1 MTKSQIRQLISEKT
15 RWYGRG
21 FSYDCYIN
29 GNFVGGSQ
37 DLRKQAEKGDEVRI
51 EVFKNQFVAG
61 QIRFQIKESEISDTS
76 SSTKNSIHTRPRD
89 SQKSKLYTWEKL
101 DVFRD
106 GWRKN
111 RAESEQKA
119 EEFVKSICE
128 EFGFENSVPSVRHH
142 SGRKKCEYYPR
153 EDEIRI
159 GGWGFSKEI
168 LVHETTHAILEK
180 LNLNRLVASH
190 GPAFTTLFM
199 KALSKTL
206 GYSIEEMK
214 NKADRRGLDYLEDFS
229 AKRWKNKERL
239 SVKEIGELRGKTYHT
254 RRGETLTDPQLQAIQ
269 DIRGGNKPDGRSLR
283 ALQNKEYAK
292 EKENGDFKL
301 HEEKLLV

>member
-21 FSYDCYIN
+21 FSYECYIN
-29 GNFVGGSQ
+29 GNHIGGSQ
-37 DLRKQAEKGDEVRI
+37 ELRRRAEEGDEIRI

-61 QIRFQIKESEISDTS
+61 RIRFQVEESEITGTP
-76 SSTKNSIHTRPRD
+76 STKKNNIHTRPRD

-106 GWRKN
+106 EWRKN
-111 RAESEQKA
+111 RVESEQKA
-119 EEFVKSICE
+119 EEFVEEICA
-128 EFGFENSVPSVRHH
+128 EFDFENSVPSVRHR

-153 EDEIRI
+153 EDDIRI

-199 KALSKTL
+199 KALSKIL
-206 GYSIEEMK
+206 GYSTEEMK
-214 NKADRRGLDYLEDFS
+214 EKADRRNLDYLENFNS
-229 AKRWKNKERL
+229 KRWKNKERL
-239 SVKEIGELRGKTYHT
+239 SVKEIGEIRGETYHT
-254 RRGETLTDPQLQAIQ
+254 KRGETLTGPQLQAIQ
-269 DIRGGNKPDGRSLR
+269 DIRNGNHPDGRSFR
-283 ALQNKEYAK
+283 ALQNKGYA
-292 EKENGDFKL
+292 EKENGDLKL

>member
-1 MTKSQIRQLISEKT
+1 M
-15 RWYGRG
+15 
-21 FSYDCYIN
+21 
-29 GNFVGGSQ
+29 
-37 DLRKQAEKGDEVRI
+37 AE
-51 EVFKNQFVAG
+51 
-61 QIRFQIKESEISDTS
+61 
-76 SSTKNSIHTRPRD
+76 
-89 SQKSKLYTWEKL
+89 
-101 DVFRD
+101 
-106 GWRKN
+106 N

-119 EEFVKSICE
+119 EEFIKGICE
-128 EFGFENSVPSVRHH
+128 KFGFEDSVPSVRHH

-214 NKADRRGLDYLEDFS
+214 EKADRRSLDYLEDFNT
-229 AKRWKNKERL
+229 KRWKNKERL
-239 SVKEIGELRGKTYHT
+239 SVKEIGELRGETYHT
-254 RRGETLTDPQLQAIQ
+254 KQGETLTDPNFKQSKTFETEI
-269 DIRGGNKPDGRSLR
+269 SLTG
-283 ALQNKEYAK
+283 EV
-292 EKENGDFKL
+292 FKR
-301 HEEKLLV
+301 